1 MKTIGDLVKT
11 TQPRRLVE
19 DLLAHV
25 LGLKR
30 IELYMQFDR
39 PLIELEL
46 EQLRALWK
54 RAVRGEP
61 VQYVMG
67 EVEFLGC
74 RLKVDRRA
82 LIPRQETE
90 ILADYVA
97 KLAPEGT
104 LWDICCGSGC
114 LGIAL
119 KKKFPSLNVVLS
131 DISAEALELAR
142 ENAER
147 NEVDVTFL
155 QGDLLAPFHNLQANF
170 VVCNPPYIS
179 QSSYDQLD
187 PSVRNFEPKGALVGG
202 ERGTE
207 FYERLA
213 AELPP
218 FLAPHARVCLEIGF
232 DQGDAL
238 KKNFNWGSQTL
249 QKDWSGKD
257 RFFFLEKQ

>member
-1 MKTIGDLVKT
+1 MKTIGELVKC
-11 TQPRRLVE
+11 TQPRRLIE

-39 PLIELEL
+39 PLIESEL
-46 EQLRALWK
+46 EQLRTLWK

-74 RLKVDRRA
+74 RLKVDKRA

-97 KLAPEGT
+97 KMAPQGT

-119 KKKFPSLNVVLS
+119 KKKFPTLHVVLS
-131 DISAEALELAR
+131 DISSDALELAR
-142 ENAER
+142 ENAQR

-155 QGDLLAPFHNLQANF
+155 QGDLLAPFEGLQADW

-179 QSSYDQLD
+179 QGAYAELD
-187 PSVRNFEPKGALVGG
+187 PSVRNFEPVGALVGG

-213 AELPP
+213 AQLPP
-218 FLAPHARVCLEIGF
+218 FLAAQAKVCLEIGF
-232 DQGDAL
+232 DQGEAL
-238 KKNFNWGSQTL
+238 KNIFNWGSQTL
-249 QKDWSGKD
+249 QKDWSGRD